1 MNFTPGPRIDPGIPV
16 RMNLRALHKAVAP
29 LLVVLAIVPLL
40 LAATMACVSKLD
52 AHPDEINHIE
62 AGRYY
67 LKYWDPPKAG
77 DPRTLESLSKY
88 GISYLNQFESV
99 YFVAGNFAKLLTVC
113 GVPDYLA
120 LRLFN
125 VTLFGLLVALA
136 LSLRGRARLA
146 FLPLFLSP
154 QIWYIF
160 SYFNGDGLPLALSF
174 LPVWLVARDWFPPRP
189 DDDPDDPDA
198 QDEDAPGRVPGWRSW
213 AAILL
218 VAAAIFTCKMNYYVF
233 LAYLF
238 AFPACLAANQ
248 GRWRALLK
256 IAAAAALVALMGL
269 AVRQEFDH
277 YVNGGQGNKSQIVAE
292 EFAQKDFKP
301 SSQDIG
307 VAHFGIHM
315 RDMGLSYKDLF
326 VVWDWHIW
334 TFRTSFGTYDYM
346 KIYAPF
352 IYYRYMSWALI
363 GLALAVGL
371 PLLRSGREAASLACL
386 ALFFSVACI
395 FQSTWHSWINDF
407 QAQGRYLF
415 PIAAIT
421 GMLMAR
427 HRERLTSLFIPVCAG
442 AMYALSIYSFVF
454 VGLAEI
460 PK

>member
-1 MNFTPGPRIDPGIPV
+1 MNIQT
-16 RMNLRALHKAVAP
+16 LKKAAAP
-29 LLVVLAIVPLL
+29 LLILLAIVPLI
-40 LAATMACVSKLD
+40 LAATMAFVSKLD

-67 LKYWDPPKAG
+67 LQYWDPPKAG

-99 YFVAGNFAKLLTVC
+99 YFVAGNFAKVLTAC

-125 VTLFGLLVALA
+125 VTLFGLLIALA
-136 LSLRGRARLA
+136 LSLRGRARFA
-146 FLPLFLSP
+146 FMPLFLSP

-174 LPVWLVARDWFPPRP
+174 VPVWMVARGWFPPHQG
-189 DDDPDDPDA
+189 DDPDQDDPTPEGANPLDRGPA
-198 QDEDAPGRVPGWRSW
+198 WRTW
-213 AAILL
+213 GLVLL
-218 VAAAIFTCKMNYYVF
+218 IAAAIFTCKMNYYVF

-238 AFPACLAANQ
+238 AFPATVAANQ
-248 GRWRALLK
+248 GQWRTVGKIVLATAVVALL
-256 IAAAAALVALMGL
+256 GL

-277 YVNGGQGNKSQIVAE
+277 YVNGDHANKSQIVAE
-292 EFAQKDFKP
+292 EFAQQDFKP

-315 RDMGLSYKDLF
+315 REMGLSYKDLF

-363 GLALAVGL
+363 ALCLAVGL
-371 PLLRSGREAASLACL
+371 PLFRSDREAALLTGL
-386 ALFFSVACI
+386 ALFFSAACI
-395 FQSTWHSWINDF
+395 FQSTWHSWVNDF

-427 HRERLTSLFIPVCAG
+427 RYERLVNMFIPVCAG

-460 PK
+460 QK

>member
-1 MNFTPGPRIDPGIPV
+1 MNIQAIK
-16 RMNLRALHKAVAP
+16 KAAAP
-29 LLVVLAIVPLL
+29 LLVLLAIVPLI
-40 LAATMACVSKLD
+40 LAATMAFVSKPD

-67 LKYWDPPKAG
+67 LKYFDPPKAG

-99 YFVAGNFAKLLTVC
+99 YFVAGNFAKILTVC

-125 VTLFGLLVALA
+125 LTLFGLLVALA
-136 LSLRGRARLA
+136 LRLRGQARIA

-160 SYFNGDGLPLALSF
+160 SYFNGDALPLALSF
-174 LPVWLVARDWFPPRP
+174 VPVWLVARDFFPPRP
-189 DDDPDDPDA
+189 DADPDDADADDSDPDVA
-198 QDEDAPGRVPGWRSW
+198 VQPPAWRTW
-213 AAILL
+213 AL
-218 VAAAIFTCKMNYYVF
+218 VLFATAAIFTCKMNYYVF

-238 AFPACLAANQ
+238 AFPAAIAANR
-248 GRWRALLK
+248 GRWRSAAKIVMLGAVVALL
-256 IAAAAALVALMGL
+256 GL
-269 AVRQEFDH
+269 AARQEFEH
-277 YVNGGQGNKSQIVAE
+277 YVNGDQANTSQMVAE
-292 EFAQKDFKP
+292 QFAQQDFKP

-326 VVWDWHIW
+326 AVWDWDIW

-363 GLALAVGL
+363 GLTLAVGI
-371 PLLRSGREAASLACL
+371 PLLRAGREPALLAGL
-386 ALFFSVACI
+386 ALFFAVACI

-421 GMLMAR
+421 GMLLAR
-427 HRERLTSLFIPVCAG
+427 QRERLVNLFIPACAG